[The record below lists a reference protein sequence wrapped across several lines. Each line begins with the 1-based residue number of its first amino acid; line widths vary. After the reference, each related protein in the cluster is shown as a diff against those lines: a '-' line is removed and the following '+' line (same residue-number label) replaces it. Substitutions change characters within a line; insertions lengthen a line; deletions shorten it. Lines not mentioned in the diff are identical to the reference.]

1 MNIPSPSEF
10 AHHFPLDPD
19 IVFLNHGSF
28 GSCPKV
34 VLEKQQELRN
44 RLELQPVQFMIRDLE
59 GLLNDARIALADFV
73 GADPDGLV
81 FVPNITSAANA
92 VLRSLKF
99 EPGDELLTTDHEY
112 NACKNILDFV
122 AERAG
127 ARVVVAPV
135 PFPISSPSE
144 VTDALL
150 AAVTKRTR
158 IALVDHV
165 TSQTGLVFPAKEIVQ
180 ALGEK
185 GVDTFID
192 GAHAPGMLPL
202 DLQDLGAA
210 YYGGN
215 CHKWLCSPKGAGFLY
230 VREDKQDNI
239 HPTSISHGYKRC
251 GTDYSAFCNEFFWQG
266 TDDPTSFL
274 CVPES
279 LKFMNTLLPGG
290 WDELMNR
297 NHELALFGQAEICN
311 TLGITTPC
319 PPEMVGAVAPVKLP
333 DSTSEEPV
341 TFLYGSP
348 LQDNLLNPYR
358 IEVPIIPWPSQ
369 PSRLVRISAQ
379 IYNTPEQYSH
389 FAQALK
395 QLL

>member
-10 AHHFPLDPD
+10 AHHFPLDPEV
-19 IVFLNHGSF
+19 VFLNHGSF

-44 RLELQPVQFMIRDLE
+44 RLERQPVQFMIRDLE
-59 GLLNDARIALADFV
+59 ELLNDARIALADFA
-73 GADPDGLV
+73 GANHDDLV
-81 FVPNITSAANA
+81 FVSNITSAANA

-127 ARVVVAPV
+127 AKVVVAPV
-135 PFPISSPSE
+135 PFPISSPSQ
-144 VTDALL
+144 VTEALL
-150 AAVTKRTR
+150 AAVTNRTR

-165 TSQTGLVFPAKEIVQ
+165 TSQTGMVFPVNQIVQ
-180 ALGEK
+180 ALAEK
-185 GVDTFID
+185 GVDTFVD
-192 GAHAPGMLPL
+192 GAHAPGMLQL

-230 VREDKQDNI
+230 VRNDKQGDI
-239 HPTSISHGYKRC
+239 HPTSISHGYNRDA
-251 GTDYSAFCNEFFWQG
+251 TESSAFCNEFFWQG

-279 LKFMNTLLPGG
+279 LNFMNALLHGG
-290 WDELMNR
+290 WGELMKR
-297 NHELALFGQAEICN
+297 NQELALFGQSEICN
-311 TLGITTPC
+311 ALGIAPPC
-319 PPEMVGAVAPVKLP
+319 PPEMVGAVAPIKLT
-333 DSTSEEPV
+333 DSDSEEPV

-369 PSRLVRISAQ
+369 PSRVIRISAQ

-389 FAQALK
+389 FAEALK